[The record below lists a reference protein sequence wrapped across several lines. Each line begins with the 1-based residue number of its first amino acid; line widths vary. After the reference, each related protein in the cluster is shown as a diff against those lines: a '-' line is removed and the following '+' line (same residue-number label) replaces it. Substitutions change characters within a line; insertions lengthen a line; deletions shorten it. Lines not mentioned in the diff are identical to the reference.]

1 VRRPVSPRWIAVGS
15 ARNDLMTKAN
25 APSDALFRFIAP
37 IVARRDKFSRFHG
50 PLCADHAGIMSRDP
64 CNIGG
69 SA

>member
-1 VRRPVSPRWIAVGS
+1 
-15 ARNDLMTKAN
+15 MTKAN